1 MTTAN
6 STQPQVFEF
15 EVLFVGVVVVVVLDV
30 VVVGRARVV
39 VVVGRV
45 VVVGAVVGGT
55 VVVVV
60 GAKVVVVV
68 VTGAVVVVV
77 SRAAALP
84 ERAPIISGTAVM
96 AARDAA
102 TRREDIGCMHAAY
115 GHGRAASGDR
125 APAVSGVS
133 WAHSVNRRPG
143 RRPALSLRS
152 ART

>member
-6 STQPQVFEF
+6 STQPQAFEF

-45 VVVGAVVGGT
+45 VVVDAVVGGT

-60 GAKVVVVV
+60 GARVVV

-84 ERAPIISGTAVM
+84 ERAPIMSGTAVM
-96 AARDAA
+96 AAMDAA
-102 TRREDIGCMHAAY
+102 TRREDIGCMRAAY
-115 GHGRAASGDR
+115 GHGRARSGDLDR
-125 APAVSGVS
+125 GRRVGRPVGRQGEAV
-133 WAHSVNRRPG
+133 PG